1 MSTLLDTGPTELTA
15 PDSNVRSRVH
25 EYGGRPYVVL
35 RDAVVYSEFVDQRL
49 YACGNDE
56 PLTAPGLRYADGACG
71 ADGALFMVREDHTC
85 AGDPTNSIVR
95 IGLDGGDEERVL
107 FDHSDFVAY
116 PRPSADGR
124 LAFISW
130 NHPNMPWDATRLCV
144 GRLGDEGLT
153 DLQVVAGEGGSQEE
167 SVLEPVWA
175 EDGTL
180 YFLSDRSGFW
190 NLYRW
195 RAGAV
200 EPVLKIAADLGGPL
214 WTLGASSYAVASNE
228 LALVRICR
236 AAVDALAVIDLK
248 TGSATELPLPQRTF
262 SSIGILDERT
272 GFAVAAPDD
281 APAALIAFD
290 LVTGDWRTVRSAGEP
305 ALAQEY
311 VSRGQAV
318 EFPASSNERD
328 ASRTAHAFFYSPTN
342 PQFVGQ
348 SGTKPP
354 LIVLL
359 HGGPTAHASP
369 ALNLGIQFWTTRG
382 FAVVNVNYGGSS
394 GFGRAY
400 RERLRGK
407 WGIVDLN
414 DAVAA
419 IDHLIAAG
427 QIDGSRVAIRGASA
441 GGYTVLAGLAFTR
454 RFAAG
459 INYFGVADLETIA
472 TDTHKFESHY
482 LDSLIAP
489 LPEGLAIYRAR
500 SPIHH
505 LNAMDAALITF
516 QGDEDKA
523 VPPEQSRRIVD
534 AVRRRG
540 RPVAYLEFK
549 GEQHG
554 FRQAQNIA
562 RAMEAEL
569 YFLGKVFGFDPA
581 DAVEPVLIDNL
592 DPA

>member
-1 MSTLLDTGPTELTA
+1 M
-15 PDSNVRSRVH
+15 
-25 EYGGRPYVVL
+25 
-35 RDAVVYSEFVDQRL
+35 
-49 YACGNDE
+49 
-56 PLTAPGLRYADGACG
+56 
-71 ADGALFMVREDHTC
+71 
-85 AGDPTNSIVR
+85 
-95 IGLDGGDEERVL
+95 
-107 FDHSDFVAY
+107 
-116 PRPSADGR
+116 
-124 LAFISW
+124 
-130 NHPNMPWDATRLCV
+130 
-144 GRLGDEGLT
+144 
-153 DLQVVAGEGGSQEE
+153 
-167 SVLEPVWA
+167 
-175 EDGTL
+175 
-180 YFLSDRSGFW
+180 
-190 NLYRW
+190 
-195 RAGAV
+195 
-200 EPVLKIAADLGGPL
+200 
-214 WTLGASSYAVASNE
+214 
-228 LALVRICR
+228 
-236 AAVDALAVIDLK
+236 
-248 TGSATELPLPQRTF
+248 
-262 SSIGILDERT
+262 
-272 GFAVAAPDD
+272 
-281 APAALIAFD
+281 
-290 LVTGDWRTVRSAGEP
+290 
-305 ALAQEY
+305 LAQEY

-318 EFPASSNERD
+318 EFPAGSDERD
-328 ASRTAHAFFYSPTN
+328 ASQTAHAFFYSPTN
-342 PQFVGQ
+342 PQFVGP

-407 WGIVDLN
+407 WGVVDLN

-472 TDTHKFESHY
+472 TDTHKFESRY